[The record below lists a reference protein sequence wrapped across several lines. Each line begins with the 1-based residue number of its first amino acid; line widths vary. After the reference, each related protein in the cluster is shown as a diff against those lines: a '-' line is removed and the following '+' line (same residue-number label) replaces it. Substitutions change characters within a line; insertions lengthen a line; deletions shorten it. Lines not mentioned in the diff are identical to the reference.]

1 MKERLLRIA
10 RWAVYPAFYVACLAL
25 FGYLTFPFGLLK
37 DRVIAEFAR
46 KGKPGQRLEIEKL
59 SSYWFSGVELTN
71 VKLIL
76 PPDEPAPS
84 SFGSFPGA
92 GGDFGGAAPAASAPK
107 EMVIAIEEA
116 HARVR
121 LLPLLIGRV
130 RVDFWASAMGGEISG
145 VAPLGTSGGEVEV
158 ELDKIELGKIEP
170 LTHALGL
177 PLKGTA
183 TGKLALSTA
192 DGKFNK
198 ADGSLDLSIA
208 DIIVGDGKT
217 KIQGL
222 IELPAARVGT
232 LTLTAEIKEG
242 LLKVTKLASQGADI
256 ELIGDGRITTKEPWN
271 DSQTDLYL
279 RFKFSDAYRTKSDTT
294 KTLLGDPTS
303 PVPGLI
309 EMQVP
314 KMKKAKRA
322 DGFFGWHMHGALK
335 NPKFDPSTVDVAPPA
350 GAATAGAKGAKF
362 KKSTGVNLPFG
373 ASTVGKED
381 STPPPSPPPPAM
393 VAPPAPPRAQE
404 EQVRMPSSELAPA
417 PTPTPTPV
425 EAPPAPAPTSAPTVP
440 EIQLQVAPEGQQ
452 PAPAEQPAEPPR

>member
-1 MKERLLRIA
+1 MKERLLRVA
-10 RWAVYPAFYVACLAL
+10 KWAVYPAFYVACLAL

-76 PPDEPAPS
+76 PPDEPTPS
-84 SFGSFPGA
+84 SFTFPSGGPSGS
-92 GGDFGGAAPAASAPK
+92 DAASASAPK
-107 EMVIAIEEA
+107 EMVIAIDEA

-130 RVDFWASAMGGEISG
+130 RVDFWASAMGGEIRG
-145 VAPLGTSGGEVEV
+145 VVPVGNSGGDVEVEV
-158 ELDKIELGKIEP
+158 TSVELGKIEP
-170 LTHALGL
+170 LTQMLGM

-183 TGKLALSTA
+183 TGKLALSSV
-192 DGKFNK
+192 DGKLNK

-208 DIIVGDGKT
+208 DIVVGDGKT

-232 LTLTAEIKEG
+232 LTLTAEAKEG
-242 LLKVTKLASQGADI
+242 VLKVTKLAATGADV

-279 RFKFSDAYRTKSDTT
+279 RFKFTDAYRTKSDTT

-303 PVPGLI
+303 PLPGLI

-314 KMKKAKRA
+314 KMKRAKRP
-322 DGFFGWHMHGALK
+322 DGFYGWHMHGSIK
-335 NPKFDPSTVDVAPPA
+335 NPRFDPSTVDAAPPA
-350 GAATAGAKGAKF
+350 GAASAGPRGKF
-362 KKSTGVNLPFG
+362 KKSSGVNLPFG
-373 ASTVGKED
+373 ASTAGKDD
-381 STPPPSPPPPAM
+381 SAPPTPSPTPPPSPMPPPARM
-393 VAPPAPPRAQE
+393 QE
-404 EQVRMPSSELAPA
+404 EQVRIPPAEVA
-417 PTPTPTPV
+417 PTPVPPPMPV
-425 EAPPAPAPTSAPTVP
+425 EAPPAPQPPAPAPQ
-440 EIQLQVAPEGQQ
+440 ELQIQMPPQEMQ
-452 PAPAEQPAEPPR
+452 PAPGEQPPGDVPR

>member
-1 MKERLLRIA
+1 MKERLLRVA
-10 RWAVYPAFYVACLAL
+10 KWAMYPAFYVACLAL

-59 SSYWFSGVELTN
+59 SSYWFSGVEVTN

-76 PPDEPAPS
+76 PPDEPAAAGFAYPS
-84 SFGSFPGA
+84 AGADFGSGSPA
-92 GGDFGGAAPAASAPK
+92 AAPPK
-107 EMVIAIEEA
+107 EMVIAIDEA
-116 HARVR
+116 HVRVR
-121 LLPLLIGRV
+121 ILPLLIGRV
-130 RVDFWASAMGGEISG
+130 RVDFWASAMGGEIQG
-145 VAPLGTSGGEVEV
+145 TAPVGSSGGNIEV
-158 ELDKIELGKIEP
+158 ELTRVELGKIEP
-170 LTHALGL
+170 LTQALGL

-183 TGKLALSTA
+183 TGKLALASV
-192 DGKFNK
+192 DGKFSK

-208 DIIVGDGKT
+208 DIVVGDGKT

-232 LTLTAEIKEG
+232 LTLTAEAKEG
-242 LLKVTKLASQGADI
+242 ILKVTKLASQGADV

-279 RFKFSDAYRTKSDTT
+279 RFKFTDAYRTKSETT

-303 PVPGLI
+303 SLPGLI

-335 NPKFDPSTVDVAPPA
+335 TPKVDPSTVDVAPPA
-350 GAATAGAKGAKF
+350 GAADATAKGAKF
-362 KKSTGVNLPFG
+362 KKSSGVNFPFG
-373 ASTVGKED
+373 ASTAGKGEAA
-381 STPPPSPPPPAM
+381 SPPPPPPAAP
-393 VAPPAPPRAQE
+393 VIPPPTLPGRPQEDPIRIAPPETPP
-404 EQVRMPSSELAPA
+404 PA
-417 PTPTPTPV
+417 PV
-425 EAPPAPAPTSAPTVP
+425 EAPPPPAPVVPPPAP
-440 EIQLQVAPEGQQ
+440 EQQAAPEGLQ
-452 PAPAEQPAEPPR
+452 PAPAPEQPAEVPR

>member
-84 SFGSFPGA
+84 SFGSFPSA
-92 GGDFGGAAPAASAPK
+92 GGDFGGAAPAAAAPK

-130 RVDFWASAMGGEISG
+130 RVDFWVSAMGGEISG
-145 VAPLGTSGGEVEV
+145 VAPLGGTGGDVEV
-158 ELDKIELGKIEP
+158 ELTRIELGKIEP

-183 TGKLALSTA
+183 TGKLALSA
-192 DGKFNK
+192 VDGKFNK

-208 DIIVGDGKT
+208 DILVGDGKT

-222 IELPAARVGT
+222 IELPAARLGT
-232 LTLTAEIKEG
+232 LTLTAEAKEG
-242 LLKVTKLASQGADI
+242 VLKVTKLAAQGADI

-271 DSQTDLYL
+271 DSLTDLYL
-279 RFKFSDAYRTKSDTT
+279 RFKFTDAYRTKSDTT

-322 DGFFGWHMHGALK
+322 DGFFGWHVHGALK
-335 NPKFDPSTVDVAPPA
+335 NPKFDPSTVDVAPPT
-350 GAATAGAKGAKF
+350 GASTAGAKGAKF
-362 KKSTGVNLPFG
+362 KKSPGVNLPFG
-373 ASTVGKED
+373 ASTVGKDD
-381 STPPPSPPPPAM
+381 SAPPPSPPPPAM
-393 VAPPAPPRAQE
+393 APPTPPRAQE
-404 EQVRMPSSELAPA
+404 EQVRMPPSEQVVPA

-425 EAPPAPAPTSAPTVP
+425 EAPPAPAPVPAPAVP
-440 EIQLQVAPEGQQ
+440 EMQMQVQPEGQ
-452 PAPAEQPAEPPR
+452 PAPSEQPAEPPR

>member
-10 RWAVYPAFYVACLAL
+10 KWAVYPAFYVACLAL

-76 PPDEPAPS
+76 PPDEPSPTAFSYPS
-84 SFGSFPGA
+84 A
-92 GGDFGGAAPAASAPK
+92 GGDFGGSIPAAAPPK
-107 EMVIAIEEA
+107 EMVITIDEA

-121 LLPLLIGRV
+121 ILPLLIGRV
-130 RVDFWASAMGGEISG
+130 RLDFWASTMGGEIRG
-145 VAPLGTSGGEVEV
+145 TAPLSGSGGDVEV
-158 ELDKIELGKIEP
+158 ELTKIELGKIEP
-170 LTHALGL
+170 LTQVLGL

-183 TGKLALSTA
+183 TGKLALSA
-192 DGKFNK
+192 VDGKMSK

-208 DIIVGDGKT
+208 DIVVGDGKT

-232 LTLTAEIKEG
+232 LTLTAEAKEG
-242 LLKVTKLASQGADI
+242 VLKVTKLAATGADV

-271 DSQTDLYL
+271 DSQADLYL

-303 PVPGLI
+303 TVPGLI

-314 KMKKAKRA
+314 KMKRAKRA

-335 NPKFDPSTVDVAPPA
+335 NPRFDPSTVDVASPATATTA
-350 GAATAGAKGAKF
+350 GAAGKGKF
-362 KKSTGVNLPFG
+362 KKSPSINLPFG
-373 ASTVGKED
+373 ASTAAKD
-381 STPPPSPPPPAM
+381 DPPPPPSLPQRQQEEPPRPAPEQVAPTPEPMPAPPPPPALE
-393 VAPPAPPRAQE
+393 VVQPVVPEVLPQPQPGGEQPGEPPPR
-404 EQVRMPSSELAPA
+404 
-417 PTPTPTPV
+417 
-425 EAPPAPAPTSAPTVP
+425 
-440 EIQLQVAPEGQQ
+440 
-452 PAPAEQPAEPPR
+452 

>member
-10 RWAVYPAFYVACLAL
+10 KWAVYPAFYVACLAL

-59 SSYWFSGVELTN
+59 TSYWFSGVELTN

-76 PPDEPAPS
+76 PPDEPAAS
-84 SFGSFPGA
+84 SFNFPGA
-92 GGDFGGAAPAASAPK
+92 GGDPGAAAAPSAPK
-107 EMVIAIEEA
+107 EMVIAIDEA

-121 LLPLLIGRV
+121 ILPLLIGRV
-130 RVDFWASAMGGEISG
+130 RVDFWASAMGGEIRG
-145 VAPLGTSGGEVEV
+145 VAPIGGSGGDVEV
-158 ELDKIELGKIEP
+158 ELDKVEIGKIEP
-170 LTHALGL
+170 LTQALGL

-183 TGKLALSTA
+183 TGKLALSSV

-208 DIIVGDGKT
+208 DIVVGDGKT

-232 LTLTAEIKEG
+232 LTLTAEAKEG
-242 LLKVTKLASQGADI
+242 VLKVTKLASQGADI

-279 RFKFSDAYRTKSDTT
+279 RFKFTDAYRTKSDTT

-303 PVPGLI
+303 PLPGLI

-314 KMKKAKRA
+314 KMKRAKRA

-335 NPKFDPSTVDVAPPA
+335 NPRFDPSTVDVAPPA
-350 GAATAGAKGAKF
+350 GAASAGPRGKF
-362 KKSTGVNLPFG
+362 KKSSGVNLPFG
-373 ASTVGKED
+373 ASTAGKDD
-381 STPPPSPPPPAM
+381 SAPPSPPPSMPA
-393 VAPPAPPRAQE
+393 APPPRAQE
-404 EQVRMPSSELAPA
+404 EQVRMPPSEQIVPAPA
-417 PTPTPTPV
+417 PAPPPI
-425 EAPPAPAPTSAPTVP
+425 EAPPAPPPAPAQDLQ
-440 EIQLQVAPEGQQ
+440 IQPQVQPEGQ
-452 PAPAEQPAEPPR
+452 PAPPEQPADVPR